1 MDNDKIP
8 LFIGDSSFFLQ
19 LPLFYRNMKEIK
31 THLKEKNYRLL
42 LTWQTSQG
50 QNTAHGR
57 F

>member
-50 QNTAHGR
+50 QNTVHGR